1 MKSIELFIL
10 VEGYFDKLFFETV
23 IMPVFNDKKGAN
35 AIKILECSNKT
46 IEQKRNMI
54 AHNDYIFIS
63 DKDENACITSV
74 KDKIKS
80 KFKRNDAD
88 KIDKSKIL
96 IVVKEI
102 ESWYLA
108 GLDGTK
114 CRKLGIKEFK
124 NTDNITKET
133 FENSI
138 PERYKGN
145 KEQFYLEILKTY
157 SIRTAKSKNRSFRY
171 FLEKYGLI

>member
-23 IMPVFNDKKGAN
+23 IKPIFNGKKRAGN
-35 AIKILECSNKT
+35 IKILECSNKT
-46 IEQKRNMI
+46 IERKRSMI
-54 AHNDYIFIS
+54 AHNDYIFVS

-74 KDKIKS
+74 KEKIKN
-80 KFKRNDAD
+80 KFKRNDVE

-114 CRKLGIKEFK
+114 CHKLGIKELK
-124 NTDNITKET
+124 NTDNITKEM

-138 PERYKGN
+138 PKRYKGN
-145 KEQFYLEILKTY
+145 KQQFYLEILKAY
-157 SIRTAKSKNRSFRY
+157 SVRIAKSKNLSFRY
-171 FLEKYGLI
+171 FLEKYDLI